1 MQTMADV
8 IGLPIRVVSSTQAC
22 ALGSAMNASVAAG
35 VHLSVEAAQEAMSS
49 GFDGEYTPNDERHA
63 IYNKLYARYRKAAY
77 GE

>member
-8 IGLPIRVVSSTQAC
+8 IGVNIKVVRSEQAC
-22 ALGSAMNASVAAG
+22 ALGSAMNAATAAG
-35 VHLSVEAAQEAMSS
+35 VYESVEQAQEVMSS
-49 GFDGEYTPNDERHA
+49 GFDGEYVPNEERHA